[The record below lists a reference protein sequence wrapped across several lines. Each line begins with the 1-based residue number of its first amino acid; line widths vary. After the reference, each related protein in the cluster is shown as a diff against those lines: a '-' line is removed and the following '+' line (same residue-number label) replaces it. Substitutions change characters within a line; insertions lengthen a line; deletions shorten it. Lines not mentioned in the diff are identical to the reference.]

1 MGKTHA
7 AKAEDERDTDVC
19 INKGEQRKKDGALL
33 SSPPYKIRHLDRRR
47 ALRRSGETTV
57 FAAAMCLEHRCEVV
71 AII

>member
-33 SSPPYKIRHLDRRR
+33 SSPPYNIRHLDRRR
-47 ALRRSGETTV
+47 ALRRSGETLYLPQRCV
-57 FAAAMCLEHRCEVV
+57 WNIAAK
-71 AII
+71 